1 MSMASKSI
9 LLESGTNEVE
19 ILEFVLD
26 GQPFGVNVL
35 KIQAIEQYDP
45 SRVTRIQLCHEA
57 VVGTLL
63 FRDSCITLV
72 DLAREMDTVR
82 PGVDHEIQ
90 AAVDKVT
97 APELSEALPA
107 PVNEDADTASG
118 TEEEPPTRLVL
129 VMEFN
134 DVKTAFLV
142 DGVNRI
148 HRTSWESIHSLSP
161 FLSSVESKFTGSLQ
175 IEDREILLVDME
187 KVVAEILPGGMD
199 INLVVEDPDHPLAQR
214 RADQVI
220 FLAEDSAI
228 ISAKVVGEL
237 KKGNYQKVRTFPNGR
252 ECYEAISALVV
263 KARQEGRPVQDDLS
277 GVISDIEM
285 PVMDGLAMC
294 RNIKESLNLTHIPVI
309 MFSSLINDQVARKC
323 EKVGADDFISKPQFN
338 KLIELL
344 DRHCLNEEPS
354 PTA

>member
-1 MSMASKSI
+1 MATDSI

-19 ILEFVLD
+19 ILEFVLG

-35 KIQAIEQYDP
+35 KIQAIEQFDP
-45 SRVTRIQLCHEA
+45 SRVTHIQLCHDA

-63 FRDSCITLV
+63 FRDNCITLV
-72 DLAREMDTVR
+72 DLAREMDTVM
-82 PGVDHEIQ
+82 PMGDHEIQ
-90 AAVDKVT
+90 AAVDTVT
-97 APELSEALPA
+97 APELSESLPM
-107 PVNEDADTASG
+107 PVDEDAVTASG

-134 DVKTAFLV
+134 DLKTAFLV

-148 HRTSWESIHSLSP
+148 HRTSWESINSLSP
-161 FLSSVESKFTGSLQ
+161 FLSTVESKFTGSLQ
-175 IEDREILLVDME
+175 IENREILLVDME

-228 ISAKVVGEL
+228 IAAKVEGEL

-252 ECYEAISALVV
+252 ECLEAISTLVE
-263 KARQEGRPVQDDLS
+263 KAKQEGRPVQDYLS

-294 RNIKESLNLTHIPVI
+294 RNIKESLNLTDIPVI
-309 MFSSLINDQVARKC
+309 MFSSLINDQVVRKC

-344 DRHCLNEEPS
+344 DRHCLKEEPS